1 MSKLI
6 LFFALLVLNFSL
18 LAQEIT
24 IQVIDRQTENP
35 VSFVKIHDGVSRTYV
50 ADIDGK
56 AKVDILSNHSYTFRF
71 FEYKDTVIKGAD
83 LLKQPMVI
91 LVPEAQV
98 FSEVVV
104 HAGENPA
111 HRIIQNVMN
120 NRKKND
126 PLKNNSFTYESYSKL
141 FVTGELKEGVI
152 RDTITDSS
160 ALQTLELLDRQYLF
174 LVETKAN
181 RTFNPPNYDK
191 EEITAYN
198 VSGVKEPLFATIIN
212 QFQSFSFYDNN
223 FELNQKEYINPL
235 APGGLK
241 RYLFIIE
248 DTLYQHGPSDSTF
261 VISYRPRKGKN
272 FDGLSGYLYIN
283 STEWALERV
292 ITSPYKEGAGA
303 SDVKITQEYEFMNGT
318 KWFPRKVST
327 ELLFPIALQNYGSL
341 IGRSS
346 LYVSDVK
353 FDEVKKRGFNPVS
366 VEIAEGAL
374 ADSSSLKNYRGDT
387 YTGKEDLTYVTVD
400 SIAKEL
406 NFERALQMLKILAT
420 GKVPVSVISFP
431 LDRVFNYNEHEGI
444 RLGLGVETNDRL
456 SKVFKMG
463 GYFAYGFKDKAWKWG
478 GDMSFMLYR
487 ERQVKLNFDYH
498 DDVRQ
503 KGLTEYF
510 NDGFQFFNNGFSRD
524 FFLDKMDRERSAG
537 VSLSGMIRQNLQV
550 ELLGNYKRYTFLD
563 QYQYMPLFS
572 NNGTVDAFDQAEV
585 GIAVEWNIMEKVMML
600 EGERISLGT
609 KWPKLTF
616 KATKGFTGLFES
628 RYDYYRLN
636 LEINQTFKFR
646 AAGSL
651 SLASKSGMTLGN
663 VPLLLTQE
671 QIGTGIN
678 FEPSVMNTFETMSSA
693 EFFNDKSTAL
703 FVRYTFVPIKNKTS
717 WTEPLFGLH
726 TALGYG
732 TMSNVTDHRNF
743 DFKTMEKGYY
753 ESGVVIDNLLK
764 VRFIG
769 IGAGVFYRYGPYQ
782 LAQTKDNFFY
792 KLSFKFNLSMN

>member
-35 VSFVKIHDGVSRTYV
+35 VSFVKIYDGVSRTYV

-272 FDGLSGYLYIN
+272 FDGLSGYL
-283 STEWALERV
+283 
-292 ITSPYKEGAGA
+292 
-303 SDVKITQEYEFMNGT
+303 
-318 KWFPRKVST
+318 
-327 ELLFPIALQNYGSL
+327 
-341 IGRSS
+341 
-346 LYVSDVK
+346 
-353 FDEVKKRGFNPVS
+353 
-366 VEIAEGAL
+366 
-374 ADSSSLKNYRGDT
+374 
-387 YTGKEDLTYVTVD
+387 
-400 SIAKEL
+400 SIK
-406 NFERALQMLKILAT
+406 
-420 GKVPVSVISFP
+420 
-431 LDRVFNYNEHEGI
+431 
-444 RLGLGVETNDRL
+444 
-456 SKVFKMG
+456 
-463 GYFAYGFKDKAWKWG
+463 
-478 GDMSFMLYR
+478 
-487 ERQVKLNFDYH
+487 
-498 DDVRQ
+498 
-503 KGLTEYF
+503 
-510 NDGFQFFNNGFSRD
+510 
-524 FFLDKMDRERSAG
+524 
-537 VSLSGMIRQNLQV
+537 
-550 ELLGNYKRYTFLD
+550 
-563 QYQYMPLFS
+563 
-572 NNGTVDAFDQAEV
+572 
-585 GIAVEWNIMEKVMML
+585 
-600 EGERISLGT
+600 
-609 KWPKLTF
+609 
-616 KATKGFTGLFES
+616 
-628 RYDYYRLN
+628 
-636 LEINQTFKFR
+636 
-646 AAGSL
+646 
-651 SLASKSGMTLGN
+651 
-663 VPLLLTQE
+663 
-671 QIGTGIN
+671 
-678 FEPSVMNTFETMSSA
+678 
-693 EFFNDKSTAL
+693 
-703 FVRYTFVPIKNKTS
+703 
-717 WTEPLFGLH
+717 
-726 TALGYG
+726 
-732 TMSNVTDHRNF
+732 
-743 DFKTMEKGYY
+743 
-753 ESGVVIDNLLK
+753 
-764 VRFIG
+764 
-769 IGAGVFYRYGPYQ
+769 
-782 LAQTKDNFFY
+782 
-792 KLSFKFNLSMN
+792 